1 MPETLETRVSRLEQ
15 RLTDELEHLR
25 VLRDDLR
32 HMPEDLAITK
42 ERAATA
48 IRSSNNCL
56 SAVERLEGAIQQR
69 ERENAQERK
78 SDRRWL
84 LGTVL
89 TSAAL
94 IIAAL
99 GLLVG

>member
-1 MPETLETRVSRLEQ
+1 VPDTLETRVARLEQ

-32 HMPEDLAITK
+32 RVPEDLAITK

-48 IRSSNNCL
+48 IRSSRECL
-56 SAVERLEGAIQQR
+56 SAVERVESTIQQR
-69 ERENAQERK
+69 EREQSKERK

-84 LGTVL
+84 IGTVL